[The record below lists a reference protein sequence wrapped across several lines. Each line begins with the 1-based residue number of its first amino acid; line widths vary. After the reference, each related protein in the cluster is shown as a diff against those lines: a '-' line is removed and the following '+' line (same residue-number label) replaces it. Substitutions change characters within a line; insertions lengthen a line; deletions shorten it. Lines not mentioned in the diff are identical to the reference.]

1 MQCIP
6 LDQGYLSGLWGT
18 THRQE
23 NLLKEFQAI
32 GCEQS
37 VYLCHAQLEIGPE
50 KIVDSGRHQAD
61 RLK

>member
-1 MQCIP
+1 MAFHTSRS
-6 LDQGYLSGLWGT
+6 YVT

-32 GCEQS
+32 GYEQS
-37 VYLCHAQLEIGPE
+37 VYLCHEQLEIGPE